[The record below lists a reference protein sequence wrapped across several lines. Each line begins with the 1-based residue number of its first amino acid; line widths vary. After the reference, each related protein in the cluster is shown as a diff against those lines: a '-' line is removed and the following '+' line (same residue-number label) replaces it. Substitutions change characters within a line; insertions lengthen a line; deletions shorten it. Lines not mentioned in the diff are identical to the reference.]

1 MPSYLHGTKGMG
13 IASKSGDCGMPSS
26 LYKNQLPSPADMVWE
41 SEVSEDER
49 NPYQNEWNDLMD
61 AICDDKPYNE
71 VARGVEACL
80 VSSMGRMSAHTGR
93 EITFEEM
100 LNWDHEKAP
109 GLDKLTMDSPAPLL
123 PDATGRYPVSQP
135 GIVTDRE

>member
-13 IASKSGDCGMPSS
+13 IASRSGDCGMPSS

-61 AICDDKPYNE
+61 ATRDDKPYNE
-71 VARGVEACL
+71 VARGVEASL
-80 VSSMGRMSAHTGR
+80 GRMSAHTGR
-93 EITFEEM
+93 EITFGEM
-100 LNWDHEKAP
+100 LNCDHEMAP
-109 GLDKLTMDSPAPLL
+109 GLDKLTIDSPAPLL
-123 PDATGRYPVSQP
+123 PDANGRYPVSQP
-135 GIVTDRE
+135 GIMTDREY

>member
-1 MPSYLHGTKGMG
+1 
-13 IASKSGDCGMPSS
+13 
-26 LYKNQLPSPADMVWE
+26 MVWE

-61 AICDDKPYNE
+61 AIRDDKPYNE

-100 LNWDHEKAP
+100 LNWDHEMAP
-109 GLDKLTMDSPAPLL
+109 GLDKLTMVSPAPLL
-123 PDATGRYPVSQP
+123 PDATGRYTVSQP
-135 GIVTDRE
+135 GIVTYSE